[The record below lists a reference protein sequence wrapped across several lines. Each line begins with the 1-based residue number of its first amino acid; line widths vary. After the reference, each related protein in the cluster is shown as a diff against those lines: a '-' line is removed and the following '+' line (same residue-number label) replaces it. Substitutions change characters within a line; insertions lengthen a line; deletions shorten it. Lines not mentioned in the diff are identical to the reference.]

1 MSGVNHNSPN
11 LWLTAFPFPKREGHK
26 YDRGH
31 ALIYGGAV
39 MTGATRLAAR
49 AAQRMGA
56 GLVTLAANHEAI
68 PIYSELESV
77 IVRPADDLKTWQEL
91 LADPKRNAIL
101 IGPGLGTG
109 QMQTELV
116 LAALET
122 KKLCVLDADA
132 LNDFSGKADVLFAKL
147 HDKCVLTPHE
157 KEFIRL
163 FGDRIE
169 TSAPKD
175 IRAMKAAQIAKC
187 TVLLKGA
194 DTIIASPDGKTVL
207 NDNAPPWLATAGAGD
222 VLAGMILGLLAQGM
236 PGPLAAAAAAWIHG
250 KIASDF
256 GPGLIAEDLISGIP
270 AALKALSEARGIV

>member
-1 MSGVNHNSPN
+1 MSDLNHNTPG
-11 LWLTAFPFPKREGHK
+11 LWLSAFPFPKRDGHK

-31 ALIYGGAV
+31 ALIYGGGV

-56 GLVTLAANHEAI
+56 GVVTLATDREAI
-68 PIYSELESV
+68 PIYSELESA
-77 IVRPADDLKTWQEL
+77 IVRPADDIKAWREL

-109 QMQTELV
+109 VLQTELV

-147 HDKCVLTPHE
+147 HDKCVMTPHE

-163 FGDRIE
+163 FGNRVE
-169 TSAPKD
+169 TGAPKAD
-175 IRAMKAAQIAKC
+175 RARKAAQIAKC

-194 DTIIASPDGKTVL
+194 DTIIASPDGKTVH
-207 NDNAPPWLATAGAGD
+207 NNNAPPWLATAGSGD
-222 VLAGMILGLLAQGM
+222 VLAGMVLGLIAQAM
-236 PGPLAAAAAAWIHG
+236 PVPLAAAASAWIHG

-256 GPGLIAEDLISGIP
+256 GHGLIAEDLISGIP
-270 AALKALSEARGIV
+270 AALKALSVAAGIV